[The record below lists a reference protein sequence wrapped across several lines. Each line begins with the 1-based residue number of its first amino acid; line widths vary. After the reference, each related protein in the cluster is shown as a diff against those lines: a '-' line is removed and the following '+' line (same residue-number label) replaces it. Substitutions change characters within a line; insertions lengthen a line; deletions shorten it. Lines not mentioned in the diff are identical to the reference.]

1 MRDLSPSLLFD
12 IIAADRSPRTN
23 EEAKS
28 MSKVKLAVI
37 GGSGVYD
44 MEALTDVEER
54 QITTPFGDPS
64 DHIVVGTLS
73 GKRIAFLPR
82 HGRGHRLTP
91 TEVPYR
97 ANIWALKSL
106 GVERIIS
113 ISACGSMKETY
124 APRHIVIPDQ
134 IYDNTKKRDYSFF
147 GDGLVAHIG
156 IAEPFCPHL
165 RQVLFDAVKR
175 AGGTVH
181 MGGTFI
187 TIEGPRFSTRGESNI
202 YRSWGVDIIG
212 MTAVPEAQ
220 LAREAEIC
228 YATMAHVTD
237 YDVWHETEEPVSVE
251 ALLATLAANTELAQN
266 ALRGVIAKLAATE
279 RDCECG
285 STLAAALITQRDLI
299 PAETKEKLAPL
310 VGKYLDSTL
319 SIRESLKNTKGK
331 GKTGGE

>member
-1 MRDLSPSLLFD
+1 MC
-12 IIAADRSPRTN
+12 
-23 EEAKS
+23 
-28 MSKVKLAVI
+28 KVKLAVI

-44 MEALTDVEER
+44 MEALTNIEER
-54 QITTPFGDPS
+54 HIATPFGDPS
-64 DHIVVGTLS
+64 DTIVTGSLA

-91 TEVPYR
+91 SEVPYR

-113 ISACGSMKETY
+113 VSACGSLKEKY
-124 APRHIVIPDQ
+124 EPRHIVIPDQ
-134 IYDNTKKRDYSFF
+134 IYDNTKVRAHTFF
-147 GDGLVAHIG
+147 GGGLVAHIG
-156 IAEPFCPHL
+156 VAEPYCPHL
-165 RQVLFDAVKR
+165 RTVLEVATR
-175 AGGTVH
+175 EAGGTVH

-237 YDVWHETEEPVSVE
+237 YDVWHEEEEAVNVE
-251 ALLATLAANTELAQN
+251 MLIENLMAN
-266 ALRGVIAKLAATE
+266 
-279 RDCECG
+279 
-285 STLAAALITQRDLI
+285 AALSKRTIVELI
-299 PAETKEKLAPL
+299 PLLPDERSCDC
-310 VGKYLDSTL
+310 GKALPWP
-319 SIRESLKNTKGK
+319 
-331 GKTGGE
+331 

>member
-1 MRDLSPSLLFD
+1 MTD
-12 IIAADRSPRTN
+12 I
-23 EEAKS
+23 
-28 MSKVKLAVI
+28 KLAVI

-54 QITTPFGDPS
+54 QISTPFGNPTDA
-64 DHIVVGTLS
+64 IVIGTLS

-91 TEVPYR
+91 TEVPSR

-147 GDGLVAHIG
+147 GEGLVAHIG

-165 RQVLFDAVKR
+165 RELLQQAATQ

-181 MGGTFI
+181 MGGTFL

-237 YDVWHETEEPVSVE
+237 YDVWHEEEEAVNVE
-251 ALLATLAANTELAQN
+251 MLIANLMSNATLSKRT
-266 ALRGVIAKLAATE
+266 I
-279 RDCECG
+279 
-285 STLAAALITQRDLI
+285 AALVPMLTDERPCDCGQTLSSAFITRRDLI
-299 PAETKEKLAPL
+299 PKDKIEQLGPIVA
-310 VGKYLDSTL
+310 KYF
-319 SIRESLKNTKGK
+319 G
-331 GKTGGE
+331 